1 MPQIPITTRVDNDRP
16 LVKVVNEAIASP
28 PVGEGF
34 SITIPQGY
42 RSSLVSLRMRITCDA
57 NVAARAVRLRVLCSD
72 LLVWEMSHGSVL
84 IASCVYVLCAGPG
97 FGLMNLA
104 AATFFAQ
111 WPTPPGLTLQEGDV
125 INVTVDNIQVGDQI
139 DQIALQTLSQFVAE

>member
-1 MPQIPITTRVDNDRP
+1 MPQIPVTTRIDNDRP

-28 PVGEGF
+28 PVAEGF

-42 RSSLVSLRMRITCDA
+42 RSSLVSLRMRFTLDA
-57 NVAARAVRLRVLCSD
+57 NIASRIVHLRVLCGD
-72 LLVWEMSHGSVL
+72 LLVWEMSHLSGLV
-84 IASCVYVLCAGPG
+84 ATAVYVLCAGPG
-97 FGLMNLA
+97 LGFVNLA

-111 WPTPPGLTLQEGDV
+111 WPTPPALTLQEGDV
-125 INVTVDNIQVGDQI
+125 INVTVENIQVGDQI